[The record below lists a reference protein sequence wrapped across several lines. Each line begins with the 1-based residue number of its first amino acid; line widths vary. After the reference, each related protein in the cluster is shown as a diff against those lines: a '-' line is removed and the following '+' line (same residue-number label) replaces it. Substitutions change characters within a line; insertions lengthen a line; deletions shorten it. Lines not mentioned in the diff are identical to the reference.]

1 MNFDNIVDLI
11 VEEVYKKINES
22 PKNSG
27 KNKLA
32 VVIGENK
39 DNNSFNIVDN
49 TYSIVQY
56 NENIKDCDVV
66 IVPFLCIK
74 GMANLANLTT
84 TTKSEYFIIKML
96 MSGKKVYV
104 LEDGLHY
111 RKYKNT
117 APKALYNKYLEF
129 EDKLINFGVE
139 IIQSSNIEN
148 KLLNSSSLERLP
160 LVNNVGESEKSGEIR
175 NKKLISEADLR
186 KIYMS
191 GSRVIFVDK
200 KSIITPLANDFIRIN
215 NINIIKN

>member
-11 VEEVYKKINES
+11 VEEVYKKISES
-22 PKNSG
+22 PKKSG
-27 KNKLA
+27 TNKLA
-32 VVIGENK
+32 VIIGENR
-39 DNNSFNIVDN
+39 NSSLFNILDN

-66 IVPFLCIK
+66 IIPFLCIK
-74 GMANLANLTT
+74 GIANLANLTT

-104 LEDGLHY
+104 LEDGLQY

-139 IIQSSNIEN
+139 IIQSLNIES
-148 KLLNSSSLERLP
+148 KLLNSSSLEKVP
-160 LVNNVGESEKSGEIR
+160 LLSNINEDKKSGEIR
-175 NKKLISEADLR
+175 HKKLISEADIR

-200 KSIITPLANDFIRIN
+200 GSIITPLANDFVRIN
-215 NINIIKN
+215 NIDIIKN

>member
-11 VEEVYKKINES
+11 VEEVYKKIKES